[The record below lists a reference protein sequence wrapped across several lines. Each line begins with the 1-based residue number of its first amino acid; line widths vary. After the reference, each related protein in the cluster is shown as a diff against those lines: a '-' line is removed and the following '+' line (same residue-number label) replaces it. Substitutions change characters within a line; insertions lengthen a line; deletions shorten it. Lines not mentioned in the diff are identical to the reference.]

1 MNLSIVSAKYVA
13 PLKVELHFNDD
24 TIKTIDVGAFIRNHP
39 HPQYNSYLNENKF
52 KKFKI
57 EFGNIV
63 WGKNWDLIFPIDKL
77 PRSAQKRQ
85 GDAFALSLDE
95 LDDCAPALSSP
106 DDEATAAEL
115 GRSISAFLR
124 TQSEEV
130 RSMFILRYFYCEPV
144 EALAARFHCG
154 ESRIKT
160 TLLRTRRK
168 LKEHLIKEG
177 YCEA

>member
-63 WGKNWDLIFPIDKL
+63 WGKNWDLICPIDKL
-77 PRSAQKRQ
+77 YA
-85 GDAFALSLDE
+85 GV
-95 LDDCAPALSSP
+95 C
-106 DDEATAAEL
+106 
-115 GRSISAFLR
+115 
-124 TQSEEV
+124 
-130 RSMFILRYFYCEPV
+130 C
-144 EALAARFHCG
+144 
-154 ESRIKT
+154 
-160 TLLRTRRK
+160 
-168 LKEHLIKEG
+168 
-177 YCEA
+177 